1 LDRKSDITDT
11 ENAPPGSSPAGTQR
25 KAETM
30 RTMTILKITMFA
42 VLFAVMLP
50 ATSALAEEVQVN
62 YSWTAPTTGT
72 PVDHYVVQHSIDG
85 GQWTEVG
92 TTDDN
97 SFTLSATMGQS
108 HQIRVA
114 GVDASDRQGPYSVA
128 SDPYLPDAGAPGQ
141 PGKPILF

>member
-1 LDRKSDITDT
+1 
-11 ENAPPGSSPAGTQR
+11 
-25 KAETM
+25 
-30 RTMTILKITMFA
+30 MTLLKITMFA
-42 VLFAVMLP
+42 VLIAIMLP
-50 ATSALAEEVQVN
+50 ATSVLAQEVQVN

-85 GQWTEVG
+85 GQWTEIG
-92 TTDDN
+92 TTDEN

-114 GVDASDRQGPYSVA
+114 GVDAQDRQGPYSVA